1 MAIKRKFFAPPGII
15 SNEASFVFSALD
27 STSITTGALQVIGGA
42 GVGKTFNIGGNFN
55 LWNGNFYTGF
65 RSSAS
70 SNITYL
76 LPQTTPATGTSVLQ
90 SDSSGTLTWAPMTV
104 SGTSSTS
111 SYADQSGYGITSGL
125 ASTANY
131 SLQSGYGITSGLAST
146 ANYSL
151 QSGYGITSGLA
162 TTANYSLQSGY
173 GITSGLAS
181 TANYSL
187 QSGYGIT
194 SGLATTASNIDVRNA
209 TANSAHFIHLSPIA
223 NGSGLATS
231 SSSTLSYNPS
241 LLVLSASGISVTS
254 ATISNNSSSGAL
266 TVSGGV
272 GIGGSLSISGRIQ
285 LFNGSNYTSIASSAS
300 SNTLYTLP
308 SSAPS
313 TGTSVLQSDT
323 TGILNWVPMTAAT
336 AATSIFSSLTILGS
350 ASVGQTLTVENFIV
364 NGTITS
370 AYQPGDIIKMSAF
383 NASDL
388 SMNSISINSYSYTE
402 IGSTTFTPK
411 SSNSYLIFEF
421 NVNYYIDSLT
431 VANDDFY
438 SQITVDGS
446 EIVFSRQ
453 IFEIGQSGGTRSG
466 VLFPLF
472 GRYTNSSSSSKT
484 ISIKAKRG
492 NTDDN
497 LIIVANSVSG
507 FLRVT
512 EVAR

>member
-42 GVGKTFNIGGNFN
+42 GIGKTFNIGGNFN

-76 LPQTTPATGTSVLQ
+76 LPQSTPATGTSVLQ
-90 SDSSGTLTWAPMTV
+90 SDSSGILTWAPMTA
-104 SGTSSTS
+104 SGISTTS
-111 SYADQSGYGITSGL
+111 
-125 ASTANY
+125 NY
-131 SLQSGYGITSGLAST
+131 SY
-146 ANYSL
+146 

-162 TTANYSLQSGY
+162 TTSNYSYQSGY
-173 GITSGLAS
+173 GITSGLATTS
-181 TANYSL
+181 NYSY

-209 TANSAHFIHLSPIA
+209 TANSAHFIHFSSIA

-231 SSSTLSYNPS
+231 SNSTLSYNPS

-254 ATISNNSSSGAL
+254 DTISSNSLSGAL

-285 LFNGSNYTSIASSAS
+285 LFNGSNYTSIISSAS

-308 SSAPS
+308 NSAPS

-323 TGILNWVPMTAAT
+323 AGLLSWTPMTAAT

-350 ASVGQTLTVENFIV
+350 ASVGQTLTVQNIVV

-370 AYQPGDIIKMSAF
+370 AYEPGDVIKMSAY

-388 SMNSISINSYSYTE
+388 SMDSISINSYSYAE

-472 GRYTNSSSSSKT
+472 GRYTNSSTSSKT

>member
-42 GVGKTFNIGGNFN
+42 GIGKTFNIGGNFN

-65 RSSAS
+65 RSLAS
-70 SNITYL
+70 SNTTYL
-76 LPQTTPATGTSVLQ
+76 LPQATPATGTSVLQ
-90 SDSSGTLTWAPMTV
+90 SDSSGTLTWAPMTA
-104 SGTSSTS
+104 SSTASTS
-111 SYADQSGYGITSGL
+111 SF
-125 ASTANY
+125 
-131 SLQSGYGITSGLAST
+131 
-146 ANYSL
+146 
-151 QSGYGITSGLA
+151 
-162 TTANYSLQSGY
+162 
-173 GITSGLAS
+173 
-181 TANYSL
+181 
-187 QSGYGIT
+187 
-194 SGLATTASNIDVRNA
+194 SN
-209 TANSAHFIHLSPIA
+209 LSVA
-223 NGSGLATS
+223 GN
-231 SSSTLSYNPS
+231 
-241 LLVLSASGISVTS
+241 
-254 ATISNNSSSGAL
+254 
-266 TVSGGV
+266 
-272 GIGGSLSISGRIQ
+272 
-285 LFNGSNYTSIASSAS
+285 
-300 SNTLYTLP
+300 
-308 SSAPS
+308 
-313 TGTSVLQSDT
+313 
-323 TGILNWVPMTAAT
+323 
-336 AATSIFSSLTILGS
+336 
-350 ASVGQTLTVENFIV
+350 ASVGQTLTVENIIV

-370 AYQPGDIIKMSAF
+370 VYEPGDVIKMSAY

-388 SMNSISINSYSYTE
+388 SMDSISINSYSYAE

-421 NVNYYIDSLT
+421 NVSYYIDSLT
-431 VANDDFY
+431 AANDDFY

-453 IFEIGQSGGTRSG
+453 IYEIGQSGGTRSG

-472 GRYTNSSSSSKT
+472 GRYTNSSTSSKT

>member
-42 GVGKTFNIGGNFN
+42 GIGKTFNIGGNFN

-70 SNITYL
+70 SNITYF
-76 LPQTTPATGTSVLQ
+76 LPQSTPATGTSVLQ
-90 SDSSGTLTWAPMTV
+90 SDSSGILTWAPMTA
-104 SGTSSTS
+104 SGISSTS
-111 SYADQSGYGITSGL
+111 
-125 ASTANY
+125 
-131 SLQSGYGITSGLAST
+131 
-146 ANYSL
+146 NYSL

-162 TTANYSLQSGY
+162 TTSNYSLQSGY
-173 GITSGLAS
+173 GITSGFATTS
-181 TANYSL
+181 NYSY

-209 TANSAHFIHLSPIA
+209 TANSAHFIHFSSIA

-231 SSSTLSYNPS
+231 SNSTLSYNPS

-254 ATISNNSSSGAL
+254 DTISSNSLSGAL
-266 TVSGGV
+266 TVLGGV

-285 LFNGSNYTSIASSAS
+285 LFNGSNYTSIISSAS

-323 TGILNWVPMTAAT
+323 AGLLSWTPMTAAT

-350 ASVGQTLTVENFIV
+350 ASVGQTLTVENIIV

-370 AYQPGDIIKMSAF
+370 AYEPGNVIKMSAY

-388 SMNSISINSYSYTE
+388 SMDSISINSYSYAE

-453 IFEIGQSGGTRSG
+453 IYEIGQSGGTRSG

-472 GRYTNSSSSSKT
+472 GRYTNSSTSSKT

>member
-42 GVGKTFNIGGNFN
+42 GIGKTFNIGGNFN

-65 RSSAS
+65 RSLAS
-70 SNITYL
+70 SNTTYL
-76 LPQTTPATGTSVLQ
+76 LPQATPATGTSVLQ
-90 SDSSGTLTWAPMTV
+90 SDSSGTLTWAPMTA
-104 SGTSSTS
+104 SSTASTS
-111 SYADQSGYGITSGL
+111 SF
-125 ASTANY
+125 
-131 SLQSGYGITSGLAST
+131 
-146 ANYSL
+146 
-151 QSGYGITSGLA
+151 
-162 TTANYSLQSGY
+162 
-173 GITSGLAS
+173 
-181 TANYSL
+181 
-187 QSGYGIT
+187 
-194 SGLATTASNIDVRNA
+194 SN
-209 TANSAHFIHLSPIA
+209 LSVA
-223 NGSGLATS
+223 GN
-231 SSSTLSYNPS
+231 
-241 LLVLSASGISVTS
+241 
-254 ATISNNSSSGAL
+254 
-266 TVSGGV
+266 
-272 GIGGSLSISGRIQ
+272 
-285 LFNGSNYTSIASSAS
+285 
-300 SNTLYTLP
+300 
-308 SSAPS
+308 
-313 TGTSVLQSDT
+313 
-323 TGILNWVPMTAAT
+323 
-336 AATSIFSSLTILGS
+336 
-350 ASVGQTLTVENFIV
+350 ASVGQTLTVENIIV

-370 AYQPGDIIKMSAF
+370 AYEPGNVIKMSAY

-388 SMNSISINSYSYTE
+388 SMDSISINSYSYAE

-472 GRYTNSSSSSKT
+472 GRYTNSSTSAKT

>member
-42 GVGKTFNIGGNFN
+42 GIGKTFNIGGNFN

-65 RSSAS
+65 RSLAS
-70 SNITYL
+70 SNTTYL
-76 LPQTTPATGTSVLQ
+76 LPQATPATGTSVLQ
-90 SDSSGTLTWAPMTV
+90 SDSSGTLTWAPMTA
-104 SGTSSTS
+104 SSTASTS
-111 SYADQSGYGITSGL
+111 SF
-125 ASTANY
+125 
-131 SLQSGYGITSGLAST
+131 
-146 ANYSL
+146 
-151 QSGYGITSGLA
+151 
-162 TTANYSLQSGY
+162 
-173 GITSGLAS
+173 
-181 TANYSL
+181 
-187 QSGYGIT
+187 
-194 SGLATTASNIDVRNA
+194 SN
-209 TANSAHFIHLSPIA
+209 LSVA
-223 NGSGLATS
+223 GN
-231 SSSTLSYNPS
+231 
-241 LLVLSASGISVTS
+241 
-254 ATISNNSSSGAL
+254 
-266 TVSGGV
+266 
-272 GIGGSLSISGRIQ
+272 
-285 LFNGSNYTSIASSAS
+285 
-300 SNTLYTLP
+300 
-308 SSAPS
+308 
-313 TGTSVLQSDT
+313 
-323 TGILNWVPMTAAT
+323 
-336 AATSIFSSLTILGS
+336 
-350 ASVGQTLTVENFIV
+350 ASVGQTLTVENIIV

-370 AYQPGDIIKMSAF
+370 VYEPGDVIKMSAY

-388 SMNSISINSYSYTE
+388 SMDSISINSYSYAE

-453 IFEIGQSGGTRSG
+453 IYEIGQSGGTRSG

-472 GRYTNSSSSSKT
+472 GRYTNSSTSSKT

>member
-42 GVGKTFNIGGNFN
+42 GIGKTFNIGGNFN

-70 SNITYL
+70 SNITYF
-76 LPQTTPATGTSVLQ
+76 LPQSTPATGTSVLQ
-90 SDSSGTLTWAPMTV
+90 SDSSGILTWAPMTA
-104 SGTSSTS
+104 SGISSTS
-111 SYADQSGYGITSGL
+111 SYSDQSGYGITSGL
-125 ASTANY
+125 AT
-131 SLQSGYGITSGLAST
+131 TS
-146 ANYSL
+146 NYSL

-162 TTANYSLQSGY
+162 TTSNYSLQSGY
-173 GITSGLAS
+173 GITSGFATTS
-181 TANYSL
+181 NYSY

-194 SGLATTASNIDVRNA
+194 SGLATSASNIDVRNA
-209 TANSAHFIHLSPIA
+209 IANSAHFIHFSSIA

-231 SSSTLSYNPS
+231 SNSTLSYNPS

-254 ATISNNSSSGAL
+254 DTISSNSLSGAL

-285 LFNGSNYTSIASSAS
+285 LFNGSNYTSIISSAS

-323 TGILNWVPMTAAT
+323 AGLLSWTPMTAAT

-350 ASVGQTLTVENFIV
+350 ASVGQTLTVENIIV

-370 AYQPGDIIKMSAF
+370 VYEPGDVIKMSAY

-388 SMNSISINSYSYTE
+388 SMDSISINSYSYAE

-411 SSNSYLIFEF
+411 SSNSYLVFEF
-421 NVNYYIDSLT
+421 NVSYYIDSLT

-453 IFEIGQSGGTRSG
+453 IYEIGQSGGTRSG

-472 GRYTNSSSSSKT
+472 GRYTNSSTSSKT

>member
-42 GVGKTFNIGGNFN
+42 GIGKTFNIGGNFN

-76 LPQTTPATGTSVLQ
+76 LPQATPAIGTSVLQ
-90 SDSSGTLTWAPMTV
+90 SDSSGTLTWAPMTA
-104 SGTSSTS
+104 SSTASTS
-111 SYADQSGYGITSGL
+111 SF
-125 ASTANY
+125 
-131 SLQSGYGITSGLAST
+131 
-146 ANYSL
+146 
-151 QSGYGITSGLA
+151 
-162 TTANYSLQSGY
+162 
-173 GITSGLAS
+173 
-181 TANYSL
+181 
-187 QSGYGIT
+187 
-194 SGLATTASNIDVRNA
+194 SN
-209 TANSAHFIHLSPIA
+209 LSVA
-223 NGSGLATS
+223 GN
-231 SSSTLSYNPS
+231 
-241 LLVLSASGISVTS
+241 
-254 ATISNNSSSGAL
+254 
-266 TVSGGV
+266 
-272 GIGGSLSISGRIQ
+272 
-285 LFNGSNYTSIASSAS
+285 
-300 SNTLYTLP
+300 
-308 SSAPS
+308 
-313 TGTSVLQSDT
+313 
-323 TGILNWVPMTAAT
+323 
-336 AATSIFSSLTILGS
+336 
-350 ASVGQTLTVENFIV
+350 ASVGQTLTVENIII

-370 AYQPGDIIKMSAF
+370 AYEPGNVIKMSAY

-388 SMNSISINSYSYTE
+388 SMDSISINSYSYAE

-453 IFEIGQSGGTRSG
+453 IFEIGQAGGTRSG

-472 GRYTNSSSSSKT
+472 GRYTNSSTSSKT

-497 LIIVANSVSG
+497 LIIVANNVSG